1 MPRMP
6 QVTTRELV
14 RVLTSSSKIGTPAL
28 PLTLWHEGRQLAI
41 TSPIHVSKSERVPS
55 GSESS
60 GRSSNT
66 PCPSV
71 AIVMLHWGPEE
82 VTKRCLQSLGR
93 IAYPVASVILIDNTH
108 TLSPS
113 VTEWAHPLSL

>member
-1 MPRMP
+1 VIPRLP

-14 RVLTSSSKIGTPAL
+14 RFSTA
-28 PLTLWHEGRQLAI
+28 
-41 TSPIHVSKSERVPS
+41 
-55 GSESS
+55 
-60 GRSSNT
+60 T

-71 AIVMLHWGPEE
+71 AVVMLHWGLEE

-93 IAYPVASVILIDNTH
+93 IAYPIASVILIDNTD

-113 VTEWAHPLSL
+113 VTG